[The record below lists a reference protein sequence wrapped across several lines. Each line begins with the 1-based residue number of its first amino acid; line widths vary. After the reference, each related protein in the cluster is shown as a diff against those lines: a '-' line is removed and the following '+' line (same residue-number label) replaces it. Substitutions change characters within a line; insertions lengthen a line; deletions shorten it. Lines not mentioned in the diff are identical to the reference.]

1 MTISSDISCVVIA
14 VFFLVA
20 SLIEPI
26 NIPQNTVIRQAAINK
41 KATTNHNEIWN
52 LLIAPSNIM
61 GIWLLNSQVLS

>member
-41 KATTNHNEIWN
+41 KATTTHNEN
-52 LLIAPSNIM
+52 MKSTNCTL
-61 GIWLLNSQVLS
+61 

>member
-26 NIPQNTVIRQAAINK
+26 NIPQKIVIRQAAINK
-41 KATTNHNEIWN
+41 KATTNHNEN
-52 LLIAPSNIM
+52 MKSTNCTL
-61 GIWLLNSQVLS
+61 

>member
-1 MTISSDISCVVIA
+1 MTISSDMSCVVIA

-41 KATTNHNEIWN
+41 KATTNHNEN
-52 LLIAPSNIM
+52 MKSTNCTL
-61 GIWLLNSQVLS
+61 